1 MRLTRL
7 LVEVVRDRSR
17 IRTRYRSRVRL
28 QDRSCDIYE
37 FVFDYIRDRSR
48 IRLRDRKKETVVVID
63 CYIETGFGNNLLPFA
78 FVPLGVP

>member
-1 MRLTRL
+1 MRRCAVVFWNFQSVRLTRL

-37 FVFDYIRDRSR
+37 FVFDYEIEVVFDYE
-48 IRLRDRKKETVVVID
+48 IEKKR
-63 CYIETGFGNNLLPFA
+63 P
-78 FVPLGVP
+78 

>member
-17 IRTRYRSRVRL
+17 IRTRY
-28 QDRSCDIYE
+28 
-37 FVFDYIRDRSR
+37 
-48 IRLRDRKKETVVVID
+48 RKKETVVVID

-78 FVPLGVP
+78 FVPLGVPYS